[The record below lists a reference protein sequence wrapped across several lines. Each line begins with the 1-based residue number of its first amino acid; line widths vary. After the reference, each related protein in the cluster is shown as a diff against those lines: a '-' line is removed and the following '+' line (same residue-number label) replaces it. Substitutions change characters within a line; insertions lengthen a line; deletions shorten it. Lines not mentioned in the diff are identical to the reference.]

1 MRKFFVCAA
10 SLVGLAISGSAWAAD
25 MPVKAVPVAAVYDW
39 TGWYAGVNFGG
50 VFGQTDPNLIIDDS
64 LGRYFTFGVSQ
75 AANTSTVSAVGSSR
89 FTNSGFTGGGQIGA
103 LWQRGTFVWGLE
115 ADFEYFNP
123 KGSRTATG
131 FYPAAGALTCA
142 NSGAGCAFTINQA
155 SSGSWLTTWRLR
167 AGVARDK
174 LLIYGTVGAALAELK
189 YSSSFADTTTA
200 PPQVSAGLVSNFSSS
215 QVRLGYA
222 LGAGLE
228 YAFAPRWTVRA
239 EYMFLDFE
247 HAVHNGSTV
256 ARPTAGT
263 IPAVGTCPP
272 GGGANG
278 FCSVFN
284 NDMRLFEH
292 VARVAI
298 NYKFDWAGAGVVAK
312 Y

>member
-1 MRKFFVCAA
+1 MRRFLVSAA
-10 SLVGLAISGSAWAAD
+10 SLVGLAISGSAMAAD
-25 MPVKAVPVAAVYDW
+25 LPVKALPAVPAVYNW

-64 LGRYFTFGVSQ
+64 VGRYYTFGAGQ
-75 AANTSTVSAVGSSR
+75 AANTSTVSALGSQR
-89 FTNSGFTGGGQIGA
+89 FNNSGFTGGGQIGA
-103 LWQRGTFVWGLE
+103 LWQTGTFVWGVE

-123 KGSRTATG
+123 KGSHTATG
-131 FYPAAGALTCA
+131 FLPPPAVT
-142 NSGAGCAFTINQA
+142 GAGGPVPVTISQT

-174 LLIYGTVGAALAELK
+174 LLIYGTAGAALAELR
-189 YSSSFADTTTA
+189 YSSNYVDGSTA
-200 PPQVSAGLVSNFSSS
+200 PPQVSAGLVSNFSSRE
-215 QVRLGYA
+215 VRLGYA

-228 YAFAPRWTVRA
+228 YAFAPNWTIRG

-247 HAVHNGSTV
+247 HAIHNGRSL
-256 ARPTAGT
+256 AFPTAGV
-263 IPAVGTCPP
+263 IPATCPVT
-272 GGGANG
+272 GGG

-298 NYKFDWAGAGVVAK
+298 NYKFDWAGPGVVAK